1 MTAQR
6 LGAVVSLMIAL
17 LLAGCGTTTVKSTA
31 HTPLEQESDLIP
43 EPRLLDVGVPVF
55 EPGLDDLPDDGTQF
69 PEVRNAEARYF
80 ADQLVSTLQRSGAWG
95 PVRVIPSTE
104 TVVDLYVKGRIL
116 HSDGERME
124 LDIRAVDSSGRV
136 WLDRTYEEVVSQYA
150 YETRRG
156 NQGDPFQGIFNR
168 IANDLLRLQQELP
181 AERARELRRISE
193 LKFARQF
200 APEAFDDY
208 LRETRKGELE
218 VARLPAENDPLLKDI
233 RRIRNRDFLYV
244 DTLQEYYNA
253 FSRRVDSPYQNW
265 RASSYRE
272 VIAVRELK
280 KQSNARLAGGV
291 LAVAAGL
298 LAAGSDDGSARLG
311 GFMAAGAGGMLIK
324 NALAKREEAQMHVQA
339 LSELGQ
345 SLEAEVEPRVIE
357 LEDRTVTLTGN
368 VRMQYDQWRELLHEM
383 YETER
388 GEL

>member
-1 MTAQR
+1 MVRSLVTVFG
-6 LGAVVSLMIAL
+6 LVAVL
-17 LLAGCGTTTVKSTA
+17 LLVGCGTTTVKSTA
-31 HTPLEQESDLIP
+31 HTPLEQETDLIP

-55 EPGLDDLPDDGTQF
+55 DPGLDDLPDDGTQF
-69 PEVRNAEARYF
+69 PEVRNAEARFF
-80 ADQLVSTLQRSGAWG
+80 ADQLVSTLQRTGAWG
-95 PVRVIPSTE
+95 PVRVIPSTD
-104 TVVDLYVKGRIL
+104 TVVDLYVEGRIL

-124 LDIRAVDSSGRV
+124 LAIRAVDSSGEV
-136 WLDRTYEEVVSQYA
+136 WLDKRYQEVVSQYA
-150 YETRRG
+150 YETTTR
-156 NQGDPFQGIFNR
+156 GDPFQGIFNR
-168 IANDLLRLQQELP
+168 IANDLLELQRELS

-193 LKFARQF
+193 LRFAREF

-208 LRETRKGELE
+208 LRETRSGELE
-218 VARLPAENDPLLKDI
+218 ITRLPAENDPLLEDI
-233 RRIRNRDFLYV
+233 RRIRNRDFLYI

-253 FSRRVDSPYQNW
+253 FSRKVDQPYQNW
-265 RASSYRE
+265 RSSSYRE

-280 KQSNARLAGGV
+280 NKSNTRLAGGI

-298 LAAGSDDGSARLG
+298 LAAGSSDGSAQLG

-368 VRMQYDQWRELLHEM
+368 VQMQYDQWRELLHEM

-388 GEL
+388 GDL